1 MLGSRCLLLAGFAAS
16 QLGGMSLAVGVAH
29 AQTAEAP
36 PAAAQ
41 GGAPQIVAPPSS
53 FSIMAI
59 DVQGVTR
66 LPAQDVERI
75 VYPFLGPD
83 RKPTDV
89 EAARKAVQDAYAK
102 AGFEAVVVE
111 IPPQPQEEFAA
122 GLVRIS
128 VSEAPVAKVAVSGS
142 KHHGDKLVLRQLPSV
157 KPGEPLNFKSL
168 QGELE
173 RANRFPD
180 REVVPSF
187 DAGDEPGTINV
198 DLKVRDSLPLHASA
212 ELNNDHSPSTTDLR
226 ATGSLRYSNLWGVG
240 HTISLGYSIAPRR
253 RTDSEAYFGSY
264 SMPFLGSDWT
274 LVASGYHSNSNIA
287 ALGGT
292 NVLGN
297 GYQVGAQVIYRLPN
311 KRNYQ
316 AFRVGVDYKDFK
328 QNIGLSGAAISQAPI
343 RYLPLALGYDFSAT
357 RENWSLDLG
366 VSATL
371 GLRVIKRVEC
381 FDPTATTCQP
391 EDQFTNREVDS
402 TENFSHLNLD
412 ASLTT
417 KIVGDLVGFLKV
429 SAQYADSHLVSNE
442 QFAIGGMS
450 SVRGYYQSEI
460 VGDRGIAASL
470 ELRSPSL
477 ATQLGR
483 FVDEA
488 RFFVFLD
495 GGLVS
500 VIDPLPDTKSTNRIA
515 SYGGG
520 LRVKLLKLLSG
531 EVLVGVPL
539 KTSADTRAND
549 PRITFQVKGEF

>member
-1 MLGSRCLLLAGFAAS
+1 
-16 QLGGMSLAVGVAH
+16 MSLAAGVAH
-29 AQTAEAP
+29 AQATEAA
-36 PAAAQ
+36 PAGAQ
-41 GGAPQIVAPPSS
+41 AGAAPQIMAPPTS

-66 LPAQDVERI
+66 LSPQDIEKTI
-75 VYPFLGPD
+75 YPFLGPD
-83 RKPTDV
+83 KKPADV
-89 EAARKAVQDAYAK
+89 EAARKAVEEAYKK
-102 AGFEAVVVE
+102 AGFEAADVS

-128 VSEAPVAKVAVSGS
+128 VIEAPVAKVAVSGA
-142 KHHGDKLVLRQLPSV
+142 KHHGDKLVLQQLPSV
-157 KPGEPLNFKSL
+157 KAGEPLNFKTF

-187 DAGDEPGTINV
+187 DAGEQPGTINV
-198 DLKVRDSLPLHASA
+198 DLKVRDSLPFHASA

-240 HTISLGYSIAPRR
+240 HTLSLGYSVAPRR
-253 RTDSEAYFGSY
+253 RSDSEAYFGSY
-264 SMPFLGSDWT
+264 SIPFLGSDWT
-274 LVASGYHSNSNIA
+274 FVLSGYHSNSNIA

-297 GYQVGAQVIYRLPN
+297 GYQIGGQVVYRLPN
-311 KRNYQ
+311 KRDYQ
-316 AFRVGVDYKDFK
+316 AFRIGADFKNFK
-328 QNIGLSGAAISQAPI
+328 QNIGLDGSDVSQAPI
-343 RYLPLALGYDFSAT
+343 RYIPLTLGYDYSAA
-357 RENWSLDLG
+357 RDDWSVDLSVG
-366 VSATL
+366 ATL
-371 GLRVIKRVEC
+371 GLRVIKRIEC

-402 TENFSHLNLD
+402 SENFSHLNLD
-412 ASLTT
+412 ASVTT
-417 KIVGDLVGFLKV
+417 KIVGDLVGFLKL
-429 SAQYADSHLVSNE
+429 SAQFSDSHLVSNE
-442 QFAIGGMS
+442 QFAVGGLS
-450 SVRGYYQSEI
+450 SVRGYYQSEV
-460 VGDRGIAASL
+460 VGDRGLATTV

-488 RFFVFLD
+488 RFFVFVD
-495 GGLVS
+495 AGIVS
-500 VIDPLPDTKSTNRIA
+500 VIDPLPDTKVNSRIL

-539 KTSADTRAND
+539 RTSADTRAND